1 MLDLMHEHVRHSL
14 ECAKGEHGVRVASPG
29 LVAEEYR
36 QMHRQ
41 DASVGQEHQGADVW
55 GPAAISERMLGAL
68 LMPR

>member
-1 MLDLMHEHVRHSL
+1 
-14 ECAKGEHGVRVASPG
+14 
-29 LVAEEYR
+29 
-36 QMHRQ
+36 MHRQ